1 MKKAIMFII
10 IAVLFAVPDFVS
22 AQRALPGMK
31 GLQVTGGRAS
41 GSNAFYTGIGLATYT
56 RSTNKWTMDAEY
68 LQKQYP
74 YRFTYL
80 PLAQFTAG
88 GGYMFNF
95 LSDRSKT
102 FFFSIGASALA
113 GYETVN
119 RNEKL
124 LFDGATLNN
133 RDAFIYGGAA
143 TLETE
148 IYLTN
153 RAVLLVHVREKLTS
167 GSSVGKFHTQAGIG
181 IKIIIN

>member
-1 MKKAIMFII
+1 MKKAIVFII
-10 IAVLFAVPDFVS
+10 IAVLFAVPDFAS
-22 AQRALPGMK
+22 AQRALPGMR
-31 GLQVTGGRAS
+31 GLQVTGGWAS
-41 GSNAFYTGIGLATYT
+41 GSSAFYTGVEMTTYAK
-56 RSTNKWTMDAEY
+56 SANKWMIGVEY

-80 PLAQFTAG
+80 PMAQFTAD
-88 GGYMFNF
+88 GGYLLNF

-102 FFFSIGASALA
+102 LFFSLGASALA

-119 RNEKL
+119 WGEKL

-143 TLETE
+143 TLEMET
-148 IYLTN
+148 YLTN
-153 RAVLLVHVREKLTS
+153 WAVLLVHVRERLTL